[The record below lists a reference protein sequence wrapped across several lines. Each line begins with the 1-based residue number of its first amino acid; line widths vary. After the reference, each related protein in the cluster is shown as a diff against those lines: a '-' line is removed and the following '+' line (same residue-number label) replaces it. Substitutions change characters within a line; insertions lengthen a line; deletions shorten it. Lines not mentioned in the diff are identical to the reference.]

1 MQDTLGE
8 IISACQVLGGFTD
21 ERLDLRKHSV
31 NVICLFLMLMML
43 KTMMV
48 MPMMVI
54 MGGVNRGGDDKW
66 DLMVKSG

>member
-21 ERLDLRKHSV
+21 ECLALRKHSV
-31 NVICLFLMLMML
+31 NVIYLLLMLMMV

-48 MPMMVI
+48 MLIMVI
-54 MGGVNRGGDDKW
+54 MGGVNRDGDDKW
-66 DLMVKSG
+66 VLMVKSG